1 MTRDIASLT
10 LAAGKA
16 GVVRPVLLVRL
27 DFASGVVRATSAP
40 FDIIYAGETYLGVGT
55 LGSISAVPEGA
66 ELQGYAV
73 QLTLSGIP
81 PEMVALTLN
90 DAFQGRDARLYLGLL
105 NEAHQP
111 VDALML
117 LFRGRMDTMDLQFG
131 ESATVQLTIQSRLSD
146 WERPRLLRYTHE
158 QQQAD
163 YPDDKGFEFI
173 AQMAEKTITW
183 GRA

>member
-1 MTRDIASLT
+1 MARDIASLT

-16 GVVRPVLLVRL
+16 GVVRPVLLARL
-27 DFASGVVRATSAP
+27 EFASGPVRATSAP
-40 FDIIYAGETYLGVGT
+40 FDIVHDGETYLGVGN
-55 LGSISAVPEGA
+55 LGSLSAVPEGA

-81 PEMVALTLN
+81 AALISLALADTY
-90 DAFQGRDARLYLGLL
+90 QGRDARLYLGLL
-105 NEAHQP
+105 DEGHQLIGAP
-111 VDALML
+111 L
-117 LFRGRMDTMDLQFG
+117 LIFRGRMDTMDVELG
-131 ESATVQLTIQSRLSD
+131 STATITLTIQSRLAD

-173 AQMAEKTITW
+173 AQMAEKTIYW
-183 GRA
+183 GRT